1 MVSEILGERMS
12 THGEEHQRLGRSSPI
27 REEKDIV
34 GFEKVKK
41 SLVAELLKEDK
52 NRRVVSIIG
61 VRGVGKRTL
70 PRKVYN
76 HADVWTSFEC
86 RACLCVSSSYNHKKM
101 LRSIIKQLNPM
112 SNALLEILEKM
123 EEQDLKQRLY
133 QDLQEKCYL
142 VVLDDVWKKEAW
154 DCLAWALPDV
164 SRSSRLLLT
173 SRNTNIPLHADG
185 LSIPYELKAL
195 GKEDSWKLF
204 LKKAFSNGAND
215 GCPLDSKNVGREI
228 ARW

>member
-1 MVSEILGERMS
+1 
-12 THGEEHQRLGRSSPI
+12 
-27 REEKDIV
+27 
-34 GFEKVKK
+34 
-41 SLVAELLKEDK
+41 
-52 NRRVVSIIG
+52 
-61 VRGVGKRTL
+61 
-70 PRKVYN
+70 
-76 HADVWTSFEC
+76 
-86 RACLCVSSSYNHKKM
+86 
-101 LRSIIKQLNPM
+101 
-112 SNALLEILEKM
+112 M

-173 SRNTNIPLHADG
+173 SRNTNIPLHVDG

-204 LKKAFSNGAND
+204 LKKAFSNGANS
-215 GCPLDSKNVGREI
+215 GCPLDLENVGREI
-228 ARW
+228 ARWCAGLPLAITVLGGLLLSKKKMKSEWEKVLNNISTYLSRGQNGGVSTILE